1 VPNRYKCPLFI
12 WKTGKPLANVLGS
25 LTDKW
30 EVRSQRTG
38 DEMVELRISA
48 EAGAIPLTLNLN
60 VISGQ
65 AIWGYIDLPV
75 LQEQE
80 ELLKEVTERLK
91 TVAGATIGPLKRRV
105 KFKFQGESIETE
117 TTTAEVY
124 SWVINY
130 GLRYDITQLTRFF
143 TALDSSI
150 RQRGG
155 RPLEGNEFFVTYKD
169 GALQLRD
176 ENISFV
182 LVTSTGYYSAFL
194 HIGETAL
201 ELQICDEEDTPF
213 PEEELDGIIKDAV
226 AFFESEDEILLPDS
240 S

>member
-1 VPNRYKCPLFI
+1 M
-12 WKTGKPLANVLGS
+12 LGS

-30 EVRSQRTG
+30 EVRMQRIG
-38 DEMVELRISA
+38 EEMVELRIGTAAST
-48 EAGAIPLTLNLN
+48 IPLKLNLN
-60 VISGQ
+60 IVSGQ

-80 ELLKEVTERLK
+80 ELLKEVTEQLRK
-91 TVAGATIGPLKRRV
+91 VAGATIGPPKRRV
-105 KFKFQGESIETE
+105 KFKFEGESIETE

-124 SWVINY
+124 NWVINY
-130 GLRYDITQLTRFF
+130 GLRYDINQLTRFF

-155 RPLEGNEFFVTYKD
+155 QPLEGNEFFVTYKD
-169 GALQLRD
+169 GTLQLRD

-182 LVTSTGYYSAFL
+182 LVTSSGYYSAFL
-194 HIGETAL
+194 HIGESAL

-213 PEEELDGIIKDAV
+213 PAEELDGVIKDAV
-226 AFFESEDEILLPDS
+226 AFFESEDEIPLPEPS
-240 S
+240 Q